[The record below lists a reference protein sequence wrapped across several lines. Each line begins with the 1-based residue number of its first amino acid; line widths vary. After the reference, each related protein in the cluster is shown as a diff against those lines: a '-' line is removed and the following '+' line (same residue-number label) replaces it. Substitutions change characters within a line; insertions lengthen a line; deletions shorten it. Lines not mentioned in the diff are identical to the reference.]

1 MWAELPADI
10 DRDAAQPPTQSRRLS
25 AQSEAAPRVW
35 WQTASGR
42 GGWRT
47 SVGSTPLPTHF

>member
-10 DRDAAQPPTQSRRLS
+10 DRDAAQPATQSRRLS